1 MLKCFKNSQGG
12 GKMKI
17 NKNNQGF
24 TLIELLLVV
33 GIVGIILAVVVPMG
47 LRANIDAKYGVVRQN
62 CSELA
67 SFASQWVEKSIQ
79 AQDEQ
84 RSTATVK
91 DYYASL
97 AGAPEAPNTAGSV
110 LDGQWIAIQTGANNW
125 NLGESGTVETRSTT
139 QINGRFMNNQDDQA
153 PEDCV
158 EDVIPP
164 DKSIRNPFT
173 QVSVFRAP
181 NDPETQGGP
190 ITGAVALGG
199 AAEDAGEAGG
209 NPWIYYAFAFQG
221 TDSTTAQLIGD
232 DTTFHAGMG
241 LDTIPKLRNGVF
253 LGRFR

>member
-1 MLKCFKNSQGG
+1 
-12 GKMKI
+12 MKI

-24 TLIELLLVV
+24 TLIELMLVV

-84 RSTATVK
+84 SSTATVK
-91 DYYASL
+91 DYYATL
-97 AGAPEAPNTAGSV
+97 AGAEEVPETGA

-125 NLGESGTVETRSTT
+125 NLGESGTVDTRSTT
-139 QINGRFMNNQDDQA
+139 QITGRVMNNQDDQA

-158 EDVIPP
+158 EDIIPP

-199 AAEDAGEAGG
+199 AAEDAGDAGG

-221 TDSTTAQLIGD
+221 TDSTTNDLTDATG
-232 DTTFHAGMG
+232 TTFHAGMG
-241 LDTIPKLRNGVF
+241 ITDVPQLRNGVF

>member
-1 MLKCFKNSQGG
+1 
-12 GKMKI
+12 MKI

-97 AGAPEAPNTAGSV
+97 AGAEAAPEGAEV
-110 LDGQWIAIQTGANNW
+110 LDGEWIATPGGENNW
-125 NLGESGTVETRSTT
+125 NLNTADGVSSNPAENTRG
-139 QINGRFMNNQDDQA
+139 IIGRYMDNRENEA

-158 EDVIPP
+158 ESIIPP
-164 DKSIRNPFT
+164 DKTIRNPFT

-181 NDPETQGGP
+181 NDPEGQGGP

-199 AAEDAGEAGG
+199 AAEDLGDGGG